1 MYNKKKIKSFSKTT
15 SKRLKQYL
23 TGAMSL
29 QCHIPSRYIC
39 ENCSV
44 TSYICRNGSRGT
56 SQTSHYLVAQWQP
69 NWAPSDGQELQDPR
83 PQVIIPYPVSMI
95 ILFPVQRTVGA
106 VCSSDLRQVVTRV
119 FGQTEK
125 CFGKLI
131 DDVFYFPLSGIWP
144 NWLFL
149 IMSSSQLKITSQSL
163 YFSYHI

>member
-1 MYNKKKIKSFSKTT
+1 
-15 SKRLKQYL
+15 
-23 TGAMSL
+23 MSL

-83 PQVIIPYPVSMI
+83 PQVIIPYPVSVI

-106 VCSSDLRQVVTRV
+106 VCSSNLRQVVTRV

-131 DDVFYFPLSGIWP
+131 DDVFLFPFKWYLTQLVVLDNVKLPAQDYVSITLLFIPHLKHPGPIWDT
-144 NWLFL
+144 
-149 IMSSSQLKITSQSL
+149 K
-163 YFSYHI
+163 